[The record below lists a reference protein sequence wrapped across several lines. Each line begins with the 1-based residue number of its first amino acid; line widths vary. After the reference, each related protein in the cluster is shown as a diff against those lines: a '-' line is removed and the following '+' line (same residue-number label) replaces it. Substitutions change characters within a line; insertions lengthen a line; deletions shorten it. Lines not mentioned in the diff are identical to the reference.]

1 MCAHTHR
8 PQTHSHALGAHA
20 LTGAA
25 HTHAHT
31 HTRHALHDMQMR
43 GAQGEGDG
51 PEAISA
57 ARPHQ
62 RLHLGVAPPQSKPAA
77 SASRRR
83 DVGVRADPIEEGFL
97 ARLGPLDVV
106 LRAQPSARANL
117 LGAALGQVDLQPED
131 RDGVEI
137 KLEPALSFEPA
148 ELAVKLQDREL
159 AEVDAVRDVERRRV
173 EGLHGTDGEV
183 VDLAADL
190 LLGVDR
196 AGGEDESPGT
206 VERSERGARKSA
218 IVRLGGGAAL
228 LLQREQRVHHGIGIF
243 SLGRGRRLAEQQ
255 RVARRRGQRGVPRLS
270 S

>member
-83 DVGVRADPIEEGFL
+83 DVG
-97 ARLGPLDVV
+97 
-106 LRAQPSARANL
+106 
-117 LGAALGQVDLQPED
+117 
-131 RDGVEI
+131 
-137 KLEPALSFEPA
+137 
-148 ELAVKLQDREL
+148 
-159 AEVDAVRDVERRRV
+159 
-173 EGLHGTDGEV
+173 
-183 VDLAADL
+183 
-190 LLGVDR
+190 
-196 AGGEDESPGT
+196 
-206 VERSERGARKSA
+206 
-218 IVRLGGGAAL
+218 
-228 LLQREQRVHHGIGIF
+228 
-243 SLGRGRRLAEQQ
+243 
-255 RVARRRGQRGVPRLS
+255 
-270 S
+270 